1 MIAGTREREWNLD
14 PSVATATGPVPDERS
29 SWGIACLNCGAA
41 LGGDYCSACGQ
52 RALPP
57 DPTIRELAGDAFSE
71 FSGWDGKFVR
81 TLKLL
86 LTRPGE
92 LTHKFLIGQRIRFI
106 SPLRLYL
113 TCSFVFF
120 ALAAASPKPAIVVQ
134 DGGVGISRG
143 LTVGVTDGAQSAASG
158 APALSPRMAAVLKAL
173 QVGLNNLDPA
183 TRAVADKQLHR
194 APVFL
199 RPILMAVAID
209 RKAFQAHMAE
219 AMPRAFFVLIPGLA
233 FTLALFYRRRH
244 YPEHIYFAMH
254 FQSFVFLALALN
266 PLAEFTGVVPLMA
279 IVRLLTTVGVIG
291 YELVALRRV
300 YGGSTGETIAKM
312 VGMVAISGVIWMTM
326 VIGVVYWSSR
336 AYIGA

>member
-1 MIAGTREREWNLD
+1 MIVGTREREWHLD
-14 PSVATATGPVPDERS
+14 PSVATATGAVPDGRS
-29 SWGIACLNCGAA
+29 SWGIACLNCGAP
-41 LGGDYCSACGQ
+41 LGGDYCAACGQ

-86 LTRPGE
+86 VMRPGE

-120 ALAAASPKPAIVVQ
+120 ALTAASPKPAIVVQ
-134 DGGVGISRG
+134 GGGITLSRG
-143 LTVGVTDGAQSAASG
+143 VSVGVTDAPSAESG
-158 APALSPRMAAVLKAL
+158 LSPRMAAVLKAL
-173 QVGLNNLDPA
+173 EVGLNNLDPA
-183 TRAVADKQLHR
+183 TRAVAEKQLHR
-194 APVFL
+194 APAFL
-199 RPILMAVAID
+199 RPIFLAIAID
-209 RKAFQAHMAE
+209 RKAFQARVAE

-266 PLAEFTGVVPLMA
+266 PLAEFTGVGPLIA

-291 YELVALRRV
+291 YEVVALRRV
-300 YGGSTGETIAKM
+300 YGGSTGQTIAKM
-312 VGMVAISGVIWMTM
+312 VGMAAISGVIWMTM